1 MRGMVRGMV
10 VGAVVAAG
18 VVGAAPAEAQTLF
31 ALGETAYLDFSGSLP
46 GPVYY
51 APDADELYLHVS
63 VTNRRLAIM
72 RGSKSLQRFPV
83 AVGTGAYLRHRNA
96 QTGGW
101 LFETP
106 AGIYNVG
113 RKETNPVWYA
123 PDWFYIEKGM
133 PVPSADSPN
142 RYFPG
147 EMGGHALY
155 LGDGLAIHGTK
166 NEESVGRA
174 ASHGCMRL
182 RREDIATIY
191 SMVAVGTKVIITP

>member
-1 MRGMVRGMV
+1 MRGIVRGIV
-10 VGAVVAAG
+10 TGAAVAALG
-18 VVGAAPAEAQTLF
+18 VGAAPAEGQTLF

-51 APDADELYLHVS
+51 SPEADELYLHVS
-63 VTNRRLAIM
+63 VSDRRLSIM
-72 RGSKSLQRFPV
+72 RGRESLHRFPV

-96 QTGGW
+96 ETGGW

-123 PDWFYIEKGM
+123 PDWFYVEKGL
-133 PVPSADSPN
+133 PVPPADSPQ

-166 NEESVGRA
+166 NEASVGRA

-182 RREDIATIY
+182 RKEDISKIY
-191 SMVAVGTKVIITP
+191 AMVGVGTKVIITP